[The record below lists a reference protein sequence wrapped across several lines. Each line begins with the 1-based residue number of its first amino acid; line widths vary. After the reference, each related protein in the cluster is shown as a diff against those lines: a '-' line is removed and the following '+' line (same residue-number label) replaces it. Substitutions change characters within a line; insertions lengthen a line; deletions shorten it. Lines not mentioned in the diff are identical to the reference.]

1 MRRQIALLLL
11 LAAGPAAGQ
20 DASDTGYSLP
30 PLGDLRGVA
39 ERPLFMQGR
48 RGAVESQSPVV
59 APATATAAVA
69 PLTLAGIGRRSDGQ
83 GVALL
88 RQGGTARTLSPGQ
101 EWVGWRLVAVGT
113 ASVEMLSPQGER
125 QSLRV
130 GQSLFDPDS
139 K

>member
-1 MRRQIALLLL
+1 MKRRIALLLL
-11 LAAGPAAGQ
+11 LAAGPVVGQ

-39 ERPLFMQGR
+39 ERPLFMPGR
-48 RGAVESQSPVV
+48 RGAVESQSPVA
-59 APATATAAVA
+59 APTEAATVA
-69 PLTLAGIGRRSDGQ
+69 PLTLAGIGRRGDGQ

-88 RQGGTARTLSPGQ
+88 RRGRTARSLSPGQ
-101 EWVGWRLVAVGT
+101 EWAGWRLVTVGPT
-113 ASVEMLSPQGER
+113 SVDLLSPRGER